1 MSRLRCHI
9 SISLDGFVAGPNQS
23 EENPLGEGG
32 ERLHDW
38 VVPLAAWRE
47 AHGHEGGA
55 VDESA
60 RILEESRENVGAGVM
75 GRNMFG
81 PIGGGPWRDDEWKG
95 WWGDEPPYR
104 YPVFILTHHPRDP
117 VEMQGGTTYHFVTDG
132 IESALEQARDAAGG
146 KDVMLWGGAEVAN
159 QYLAAGL
166 LDVLELHV
174 VPLLLGGGARLFD
187 GVGPAVKLEQVRA
200 VEAPGVTH
208 LQVRGGDMSPGA
220 RRRPQQPMW
229 RIGSQ
234 MFPSFMMMLC
244 VVGLDAVGA

>member
-1 MSRLRCHI
+1 MSRLRCDI

-55 VDESA
+55 VNESA

-104 YPVFILTHHPRDP
+104 YPVFVLTHHPRDP

-132 IESALEQARDAAGG
+132 IESALEQAKEAAGG

-187 GVGPAVKLEQVRA
+187 GLGPAVKLEQVRA

-208 LQVRGGDMSPGA
+208 LKYA
-220 RRRPQQPMW
+220 
-229 RIGSQ
+229 
-234 MFPSFMMMLC
+234 
-244 VVGLDAVGA
+244 AVT